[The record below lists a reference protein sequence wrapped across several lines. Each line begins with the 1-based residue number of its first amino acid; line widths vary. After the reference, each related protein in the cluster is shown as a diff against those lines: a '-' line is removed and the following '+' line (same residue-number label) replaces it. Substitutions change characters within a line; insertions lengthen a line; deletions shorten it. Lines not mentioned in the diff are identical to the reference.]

1 MSVAWLNTTLNGTQ
15 PSSCQHSTAENIGIT
30 FAYCLLMVVSLA
42 GNTFIRLIVYKTES
56 MRKLINFFIVNM
68 AMSDLLCVIFVFP
81 RFLSSLY
88 IDYWLLRGPL
98 GQALCKLLL
107 LFQDISICVTG
118 KCGSDSS
125 GSIWSCGIS
134 PPFPTHQ
141 FKAVPVLHSRH
152 LDRRN
157 GSYLSISL
165 RLQTCSIY
173 RKVCV

>member
-1 MSVAWLNTTLNGTQ
+1 MPVAWLNTTLNGTQ

-88 IDYWLLRGPL
+88 IDY
-98 GQALCKLLL
+98 
-107 LFQDISICVTG
+107 
-118 KCGSDSS
+118 
-125 GSIWSCGIS
+125 
-134 PPFPTHQ
+134 
-141 FKAVPVLHSRH
+141 
-152 LDRRN
+152 
-157 GSYLSISL
+157 
-165 RLQTCSIY
+165 
-173 RKVCV
+173 